1 MWLPGASSRDDHPVA
16 VAPVRGTGFPLMTS
30 STWNVDCPSGFQ
42 LSSIMPRVGLST
54 AMPQ

>member
-30 STWNVDCPSGFQ
+30 STWNVDCASGFQ
-42 LSSIMPRVGLST
+42 LSSIMARVGPST